1 MPTTSYER
9 GVYMPDA
16 TFQKLTDS
24 ILSYNPKAD
33 MEKIRSAYELA
44 YEAHKDQKRISGTPY
59 ISHPLE
65 VALIVAEMQM
75 DVDSICAA
83 LLHDVVEDTSYSRE
97 DIKQKFGE
105 QVALLVDGV
114 TKLDKIE
121 FSNKEER
128 DMENLR
134 KMFLAMASDIRVIII
149 KFADRMHNLS
159 TLISMSEEKQREKA
173 RETLSVFAPLAHRL
187 GMYKIKWELEDLSL
201 KYIDPIAFYEIMKGI
216 NQKRQEREQYIDL
229 IKYDLK
235 QRLTELNINCKIDG
249 RPKHFYSIYRK
260 MFTQNKTLD
269 QIYDLFAVRIITD
282 TVSDCYAA
290 LGAAHELYKPMPGRF
305 KDYIAMPK
313 PNMYQSLHTTVIGSD
328 GRPFEIQIRT
338 KEMHEIAENGIAAH
352 WKYKEGRNTN
362 DINTEQKFQW
372 VRQIL
377 DVQNDAKS
385 EEEFL
390 QTLRIDLFTDQVFVF
405 SPKGDV
411 LSFPAGST
419 PIDFAFSIHSA
430 IGYKMQGAKVNGK
443 IVPLEYQLQNGDIV
457 EIITS
462 SSIHGPSMDWLKI
475 VKTGQARNKI
485 NAWFKKEN
493 REQNIV
499 VGKDMLEKEL
509 KRQGLGQLNL
519 SSQEY
524 IALMVKRYGYT
535 SEDDLYANLG
545 YGGLNLT
552 NLINKLKD
560 EYKKNNEKAEPL
572 LAIPTETSV
581 RNNGHKSKSDG
592 IIVKGI
598 ENCLI
603 RYSKCCSPVPGD
615 KIIGYITRGRGVSI
629 HRQDCINIAAMHKDE
644 QERARLI
651 DVSWETS
658 ASTSYLSKLKIV
670 CADRDGL
677 VLEVANVV
685 NETKVSLKSLNAR
698 STKDGLGIVE
708 ISVEVTNTEQLNVL
722 IKKLNKLK
730 DIVEV
735 TRNS

>member
-1 MPTTSYER
+1 MPNS
-9 GVYMPDA
+9 
-16 TFQKLTDS
+16 TFEKLIETVK
-24 ILSYNPKAD
+24 SYNPKAD
-33 MEKIRSAYELA
+33 IDKITRAYHLA
-44 YEAHKDQKRISGTPY
+44 DDAHKDQKRISGTPY
-59 ISHPLE
+59 ITHPLA
-65 VALIVAEMQM
+65 VATTVAGMQM
-75 DVDSICAA
+75 DTDSICAA

-97 DIKQKFGE
+97 DITNLFGE
-105 QVALLVDGV
+105 QVSLLVDGV

-201 KYIDPIAFYEIMKGI
+201 KYIDPIAYYEIMKGI

-229 IKYDLK
+229 IKLDLK
-235 QRLTELNINCKIDG
+235 QKLAELNINCTIDG

-269 QIYDLFAVRIITD
+269 QIYDLFAVRIVTD

-313 PNMYQSLHTTVIGSD
+313 PNMYQSLHTTVIGTD

-352 WKYKEGRNTN
+352 WKYKEGKANSSP
-362 DINTEQKFQW
+362 DMEQKFQW
-372 VRQIL
+372 VRQLL

-419 PIDFAFSIHSA
+419 PVDFAFSIHSA

-443 IVPLEYQLQNGDIV
+443 IVPLEYQLKNGDIV

-462 SSIHGPSMDWLKI
+462 SAVHGPSMDWLKI
-475 VKTGQARNKI
+475 IKTSQARNKI

-493 REQNIV
+493 REENIV
-499 VGKDMLEKEL
+499 LGKDMLEKEL
-509 KRQGLGQLNL
+509 KRQGLGGLELN
-519 SSQEY
+519 SPDY
-524 IALMVKRYGYT
+524 IARIVKRYGYA
-535 SEDDLYANLG
+535 SEDDLFANLG
-545 YGGLNLT
+545 YGGLNLS
-552 NLINKLKD
+552 NLITKLKD
-560 EYKKNNEKAEPL
+560 EYKKTNAKAEPIV
-572 LAIPTETSV
+572 AIATGNASSS
-581 RNNGHKSKSDG
+581 KSKGSSNG
-592 IIVKGI
+592 IVVKGI

-603 RYSKCCSPVPGD
+603 RYSQCCSPVPGD

-629 HRQDCINIAAMHKDE
+629 HRQDCINVAAMYKDE
-644 QERARLI
+644 KERARLI
-651 DVSWETS
+651 DVSWETNAVS
-658 ASTSYLSKLKIV
+658 SYISKLKVV
-670 CADRDGL
+670 CADRAGL

-685 NETKVSLKSLNAR
+685 NETKVALKTLNAR

-708 ISVEVTNTEQLNVL
+708 ISVEVTNTDQLNLL
-722 IKKLNKLK
+722 IKKLGKLN
-730 DIVEV
+730 DLIEV
-735 TRNS
+735 TRNN

>member
-1 MPTTSYER
+1 MPN
-9 GVYMPDA
+9 G
-16 TFQKLTDS
+16 TFEKLIET
-24 ILSYNPKAD
+24 IKSYNPKAD
-33 MEKIRSAYELA
+33 IEKITKAYNLA
-44 YEAHKDQKRISGTPY
+44 YDAHKEQKRISGTPY
-59 ISHPLE
+59 ITHPLA
-65 VALIVAEMQM
+65 VATTVAEMQM
-75 DVDSICAA
+75 DTDSICAA

-97 DIKQKFGE
+97 DITRLFGE
-105 QVALLVDGV
+105 QVSLLVDGV

-201 KYIDPIAFYEIMKGI
+201 KYIDPIAYYEIMKGI

-229 IKYDLK
+229 IKLDLK
-235 QRLTELNINCKIDG
+235 QKLTELNINCSIDG

-282 TVSDCYAA
+282 SVSDCYAA

-313 PNMYQSLHTTVIGSD
+313 PNMYQSLHTTVIGTD

-338 KEMHEIAENGIAAH
+338 REMHEIAENGIAAH
-352 WKYKEGRNTN
+352 WKYKEGKSTTTA
-362 DINTEQKFQW
+362 DMEQKFQW

-377 DVQNDAKS
+377 DVQSDAKS

-430 IGYKMQGAKVNGK
+430 IGYKMQGAKVNDK

-462 SSIHGPSMDWLKI
+462 SAVHGPSMDWLKI
-475 VKTGQARNKI
+475 IKTSQARNKI

-493 REQNIV
+493 REENIIL
-499 VGKDMLEKEL
+499 GKDMLEKEL
-509 KRQGLGQLNL
+509 KRQGLGSLELN
-519 SSQEY
+519 SPEY
-524 IALMVKRYGYT
+524 IARIVKRYGYA
-535 SEDDLYANLG
+535 SEDDLFANLG
-545 YGGLNLT
+545 YGGLNLA
-552 NLINKLKD
+552 NLITKLKD
-560 EYKKNNEKAEPL
+560 EYKKLNAKAEPIV
-572 LAIPTETSV
+572 AVPTGNSSSSS
-581 RNNGHKSKSDG
+581 KSKGSSNG
-592 IIVKGI
+592 IVVKGI

-603 RYSKCCSPVPGD
+603 RYSQCCSPVPGD

-629 HRQDCINIAAMHKDE
+629 HRQDCINVAAMYKDE
-644 QERARLI
+644 NERARLI
-651 DVSWETS
+651 DVSWENNLVS
-658 ASTSYLSKLKIV
+658 SYITKLKVV
-670 CADRDGL
+670 CADRTGL

-685 NETKVSLKSLNAR
+685 GETKVNLKTLNAR

-708 ISVEVTNTEQLNVL
+708 ISVEVSNTDQLNLL
-722 IKKLNKLK
+722 IKKLNKLN
-730 DIVEV
+730 DVIEV
-735 TRNS
+735 TRNN